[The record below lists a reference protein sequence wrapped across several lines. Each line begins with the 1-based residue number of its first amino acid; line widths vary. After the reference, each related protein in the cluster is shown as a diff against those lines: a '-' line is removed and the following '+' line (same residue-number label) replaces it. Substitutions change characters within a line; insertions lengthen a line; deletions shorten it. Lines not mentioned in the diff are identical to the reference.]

1 MSLREKTRTKKPLKV
16 VNFSVAS
23 KDDKEIKYTIIIL
36 HTRKR
41 VIFHRIL
48 SKEILLSSLEKSE
61 LPLMITAMNKQ
72 YQDIFFKAVKGK
84 GTDERTG

>member
-41 VIFHRIL
+41 VIFKRIL
-48 SKEILLSSLEKSE
+48 SKGVLLKIRTSIDDNSKEHSNIGILSSKLLK
-61 LPLMITAMNKQ
+61 
-72 YQDIFFKAVKGK
+72 VK
-84 GTDERTG
+84 E